1 MNENNQNF
9 FQKNAGAMILIVLTA
24 TGLWVYNAYFKIIPT
39 ETASPT
45 ITAVGQ
51 RMITTLHRIENVTL
65 DDSLFSTS
73 EFQKLAEFE
82 LVIPSQPVG
91 RPNPFASFR

>member
-1 MNENNQNF
+1 MNDNNQNF
-9 FQKNAGAMILIVLTA
+9 FQKNAGALVLA
-24 TGLWVYNAYFKIIPT
+24 VLAGVGLWIYTAFFKIIPQSS
-39 ETASPT
+39 AQP

-51 RMITTLHRIENVTL
+51 EVITTLRRLENVSL
-65 DDSLFSTS
+65 DGSLFSTS
-73 EFQKLAEFE
+73 EFQRLAEFE

>member
-9 FQKNAGAMILIVLTA
+9 FQKNAGALVLIVLA
-24 TGLWVYNAYFKIIPT
+24 GIGFWIYSAFFKIAPQNT
-39 ETASPT
+39 TQP

-51 RMITTLHRIENVTL
+51 QVIVTLRRLENVSL
-65 DDSLFSTS
+65 DGSLFATS
-73 EFQKLAEFE
+73 EFQGLTEFQ

-91 RPNPFASFR
+91 RPNPFVSFR